1 MKMIDVE
8 LTKICKK
15 HKITAKKY
23 MGDDCYSW
31 AVFYKG
37 VPRFTGLGKS
47 EVPYYKRQVV
57 KINNLN

>member
-1 MKMIDVE
+1 MNNDEM
-8 LTKICKK
+8 TKICKK

-23 MGDDCYSW
+23 MGDDEYSW

-47 EVPYYKRQVV
+47 EIPHYKRSVIE
-57 KINNLN
+57 INKLS

>member
-1 MKMIDVE
+1 M
-8 LTKICKK
+8 TKICKK

-23 MGDDCYSW
+23 MGDDEYSW

-47 EVPYYKRQVV
+47 EIPYYKRSVIE
-57 KINNLN
+57 INKLS

>member
-1 MKMIDVE
+1 MTNEETI
-8 LTKICKK
+8 TICKK

-23 MGDDCYSW
+23 MGDDLYSW

-47 EVPYYKRQVV
+47 EIPYYKRSVIA
-57 KINNLN
+57 INNLS